1 MQQQSKINFK
11 DLSIKIANVKFRN
24 PVGVGSVGMPCIKP
38 ERLTPKMHSE
48 LLLKHVTEGAGF
60 ICLPVTCHV
69 PDALL
74 KDLEREINLTGIKR
88 KSFRPILF
96 MRADEK
102 RLTMYN
108 IGPNM
113 SPPRDVAKLFQK
125 DTLPLIK
132 ILKEEKPKEIPLI
145 GNLAGLGA
153 FPETYRSGA
162 KALEEAGDD
171 LIEINLSSPAAVGS
185 LLENVDCYFN
195 RNFPLANMGLF
206 LGDQPD
212 LAEIITREVV
222 KAVSIPVGV
231 KISPETG
238 FPRVVDLARR
248 IKAAGAKFITC
259 SNFGIAVLEPDIYN
273 KGRTKWS
280 NIDGNPFVVVG
291 GDWLRTIIFKQ
302 LATIAKFV
310 PGIDL
315 IACGGITTPEQVV
328 QAMMLGSKVIQKVT
342 PVLYQGRKSIK
353 RDITFLTRY
362 LEQEGFNSLNE
373 IIGLGLE
380 YIKPSGEL
388 HSIYETKKVFA
399 SVNEAECT
407 GCGICAESICL
418 SLSIENGKA
427 KVDTDKCLGCG
438 MCVEVCPKKAVS
450 LSKYDVLS

>member
-1 MQQQSKINFK
+1 MQQNKINYK
-11 DLSIKIANVKFRN
+11 DLNIGIADVKFLN
-24 PVGVGSVGMPCIKP
+24 PIGVGSVGMPCIKP

-48 LLLKHVTEGAGF
+48 LLLKHVIEGAGF

-74 KDLEREINLTGIKR
+74 KDLERKTKVSSIKR

-96 MRADEK
+96 MRTDEK

-108 IGPNM
+108 VGPNM
-113 SPPRDVAKLFQK
+113 GPSRDAAELFQK

-132 ILKEEKPKEIPLI
+132 ILKEEKPKEIPII

-153 FPETYRSGA
+153 FPESYISGA
-162 KALEEAGDD
+162 KALNEAGVD
-171 LIEINLSSPAAVGS
+171 LIEINLSSPAAAGS
-185 LLENVDCYFN
+185 LLENVDCYFD
-195 RNFPLANMGLF
+195 RNFPLTNMGLF

-212 LAEIITREVV
+212 LAEVITREVV
-222 KAVSIPVGV
+222 KAVGIPVGV

-238 FPRVVDLARR
+238 FPRVVDLARK
-248 IKAAGAKFITC
+248 IKKAGAKFITC
-259 SNFGIAVLEPDIYN
+259 SNFGIAILEPDIYN
-273 KGRTKWS
+273 QGRTKWAS
-280 NIDGNPFVVVG
+280 IDGNPFVVVG
-291 GDWLRTIIFKQ
+291 GDWLRTIVFKQ

-328 QAMMLGSKVIQKVT
+328 QAMMLGAKVVQKVT
-342 PVLYQGRKSIK
+342 PVIYQGRKAIK
-353 RDITFLTRY
+353 RDINFLLKY
-362 LEQEGFNSLNE
+362 LEQEGFNSLDE
-373 IIGLGLE
+373 IVGLGLK

-399 SVNEAECT
+399 IVNEVECT
-407 GCGICAESICL
+407 GCGICADSICL

-427 KVDTDKCLGCG
+427 KVDTGKCLGCG
-438 MCVEVCPKKAVS
+438 MCVEVCPRNAVS
-450 LSKYDVLS
+450 LKKDDVRY